1 MGVFLYQTNKHASA
15 GLYRSSAFF
24 KPKCLTTSGKRPD
37 IIRSAGGQRQVFSSP
52 NEVTK
57 GEGKNVPHVACF
69 IVLPPAVLDV
79 SQGRL
84 QVAGHS
90 RTMIIRIQRHRA
102 LGQPLV
108 FVSITLVILATA
120 SFLLRS
126 QQYKSIQ
133 LSEATDFT
141 KPPPLGG
148 ATTTQVHVIHS
159 DTEVDSHQEVPTQ
172 EEFEEESR
180 KLLDDPEE
188 GAIYGNTLETL
199 IDKNKRTAQQN
210 KFLTR
215 SRSKVPYSID
225 EPYIFNPY
233 PQYNSRTWKSS
244 HSAYTPCLG
253 PTGKEVEDI
262 HVFKGHPSRFPEPGF
277 GSYDLLGIDK
287 NLCFERRTR
296 LGPYGVAP
304 VEDKDGLPLDWETAD
319 WGELQLQC
327 LHTNKGRFAT
337 EYPTNTFSDG
347 DSGFHVATE
356 RKHKADGPADSIMK
370 NMKQWWTPKK
380 QYGSLTNMTGRTD
393 KSATELRSAV
403 LLRSYTGKK
412 YTENDKQV
420 IRSMVTELSLRTGGQ
435 YQVFLFVHVKENR
448 DIWSD
453 DEAYEDILDTAVPV
467 EFRGMTVLWDE
478 ASMKLVYPKLSKE
491 AIQVHNA
498 QFLSVQV
505 FMQKFREKQPRK
517 GLWERNERFY
527 IPSYHGDYDTV
538 FRKSVEQAAGQDSI
552 WGAPNLPVVNPIG
565 PKPPLPAPELD
576 RYEWGVGEEADL
588 ITLSPMFNPIDS
600 NWVLRDQVWGYQSD
614 AFPGKDLPRRATIIT
629 QVRLSRKL
637 VDAMHAGNLRGSHV
651 GSEMVAPTTAL
662 VHGLKAVYAPM
673 PVFFDRPWNGT
684 QLARWFNGGPRG
696 QSGGLGS
703 AMGWGREGR
712 FQGATWYFRAVPP
725 PRLYNNWMGYEDTG
739 VGGTEWERSHGRP
752 CLPAMF
758 LHPLKDVRPTP
769 KGYTSESRLPY

>member
-1 MGVFLYQTNKHASA
+1 MDPNK
-15 GLYRSSAFF
+15 
-24 KPKCLTTSGKRPD
+24 PNCLSTSGRRLGALGT
-37 IIRSAGGQRQVFSSP
+37 IHQITQSV
-52 NEVTK
+52 K
-57 GEGKNVPHVACF
+57 GEGTKVRADKGVTCF
-69 IVLPPAVLDV
+69 IVLPLAVLDV
-79 SQGRL
+79 SPGRL
-84 QVAGHS
+84 QVADH
-90 RTMIIRIQRHRA
+90 IRLRRQRA
-102 LGQPLV
+102 LGQPIVL
-108 FVSITLVILATA
+108 VSIILVILVTA

-126 QQYKSIQ
+126 QRYKSIQ

-141 KPPPLGG
+141 KPPPSGG
-148 ATTTQVHVIHS
+148 ATTTQVHEVIHS

-180 KLLDDPEE
+180 ELLDNPDA

-199 IDKNKRTAQQN
+199 IDKEKRTAQQK

-215 SRSKVPYSID
+215 TGSKVPYSLD
-225 EPYIFNPY
+225 KPYIFNPY
-233 PQYNSRTWKSS
+233 PQYNSRT
-244 HSAYTPCLG
+244 CLG

-262 HVFKGHPSRFPEPGF
+262 HVFKGHPARFPESGF
-277 GSYDLLGIDK
+277 GSYEVLGIDK
-287 NLCFERRTR
+287 NLCFERETR

-304 VEDKDGLPLDWETAD
+304 VEDKDGQPVDWDKVD
-319 WGELQLQC
+319 WGGLQLQC
-327 LHTNKGRFAT
+327 LEKNKGRFAT
-337 EYPTNTFSDG
+337 EHPANSFSDSN
-347 DSGFHVATE
+347 SGFHVATE
-356 RKHKADGPADSIMK
+356 REHRADGPTDSIPNNTK
-370 NMKQWWTPKK
+370 RWWTPKK
-380 QYGSLTNMTGRTD
+380 QYGSPTNMTGRTD
-393 KSATELRSAV
+393 TSVTEPKSAV

-435 YQVFLFVHVKENR
+435 YQVFLFVHVKEDR

-453 DEAYEDILDTAVPV
+453 DKAYEEVLDTAVPV

-491 AIQVHNA
+491 AIRVHNA

-527 IPSYHGDYDTV
+527 IPSYHGDYDTE
-538 FRKSVEQAAGQDSI
+538 FRKSVKQAAGQDSI

-565 PKPPLPAPELD
+565 PKPPVSTPELD

-614 AFPGKDLPRRATIIT
+614 AFSGKDLPRRATIIT
-629 QVRLSRKL
+629 QARLSRKL
-637 VDAMHAGNLRGSHV
+637 VDVMHAENLKGNHV

-662 VHGLKAVYAPM
+662 IHGLKAVYAPM
-673 PVFFDRPWNGT
+673 PVFFDRPWNST

-739 VGGTEWERSHGRP
+739 IGGAEWERSHGRP

-769 KGYTSESRLPY
+769 KGYTSESKLPY

>member
-1 MGVFLYQTNKHASA
+1 M
-15 GLYRSSAFF
+15 
-24 KPKCLTTSGKRPD
+24 
-37 IIRSAGGQRQVFSSP
+37 
-52 NEVTK
+52 
-57 GEGKNVPHVACF
+57 
-69 IVLPPAVLDV
+69 IV
-79 SQGRL
+79 RL
-84 QVAGHS
+84 
-90 RTMIIRIQRHRA
+90 RRHRA

-108 FVSITLVILATA
+108 LVSIILVILVTA

-126 QQYKSIQ
+126 QRYKSIQ
-133 LSEATDFT
+133 LTDATDFT
-141 KPPPLGG
+141 KPPTATDG
-148 ATTTQVHVIHS
+148 ATTTQVHEVMHS
-159 DTEVDSHQEVPTQ
+159 DAEADNHQEVPTQ

-180 KLLDDPEE
+180 ELLDNPDA

-199 IDKNKRTAQQN
+199 VDKEKWTTQQKKALART
-210 KFLTR
+210 
-215 SRSKVPYSID
+215 RSKVPYSLD
-225 EPYIFNPY
+225 KPYIFNPY
-233 PQYNSRTWKSS
+233 PQYNSRAWKAS
-244 HSAYTPCLG
+244 HSAYTSCLG

-262 HVFKGHPSRFPEPGF
+262 QVFKGHPAKFPQPGF
-277 GSYDLLGIDK
+277 GSYELLGIDK
-287 NLCFERRTR
+287 NLCFERETR

-304 VEDKDGLPLDWETAD
+304 VEDKNGQPVDWDNVD

-327 LHTNKGRFAT
+327 LDKNKGRFAT
-337 EYPTNTFSDG
+337 EYPSKSFSDS
-347 DSGFHVATE
+347 DSGFHVVTE
-356 RKHKADGPADSIMK
+356 REHKADGAADVIAK
-370 NMKQWWTPKK
+370 NAKRWWDPVK
-380 QYGSLTNMTGRTD
+380 QYGSPTNMTGRTD
-393 KSATELRSAV
+393 ATVTEPKSAV

-435 YQVFLFVHVKENR
+435 YQVFLFVHVKEDR

-453 DEAYEDILDTAVPV
+453 DEVYEEILDTAVPV

-491 AIQVHNA
+491 AIRVHNA

-505 FMQKFREKQPRK
+505 FMQKFREFDYVWNWEVDSRLTGHHYDFLAKLEDFSRKQPRK
-517 GLWERNERFY
+517 GLWERNGQFY
-527 IPSYHGDYDTV
+527 IPSYHGDYNTE
-538 FRKSVEQAAGQDSI
+538 FRKTVEDAAGQDSV
-552 WGAPNLPVVNPIG
+552 WGAPKLPVVNPIG
-565 PKPPLPAPELD
+565 TKPLVSTPELD

-600 NWVLRDQVWGYQSD
+600 NWVLRDQVWGYPSD
-614 AFPGKDLPRRATIIT
+614 AFSGKDLPRRATIIT
-629 QVRLSRKL
+629 QARLSRKL
-637 VDAMHAGNLRGSHV
+637 VDVMHAENLKGNHV

-662 VHGLKAVYAPM
+662 IHGLKAVYAPM

-725 PRLYNNWMGYEDTG
+725 PRLYHNWMGYEDTG
-739 VGGTEWERSHGRP
+739 IGGAEWERSHGRP

>member
-1 MGVFLYQTNKHASA
+1 M
-15 GLYRSSAFF
+15 
-24 KPKCLTTSGKRPD
+24 
-37 IIRSAGGQRQVFSSP
+37 
-52 NEVTK
+52 
-57 GEGKNVPHVACF
+57 
-69 IVLPPAVLDV
+69 IV
-79 SQGRL
+79 RL
-84 QVAGHS
+84 
-90 RTMIIRIQRHRA
+90 RRHRA

-108 FVSITLVILATA
+108 LVSIILVILVTA

-126 QQYKSIQ
+126 QRYKSIQ
-133 LSEATDFT
+133 LTDATDFT
-141 KPPPLGG
+141 KPPTATDG
-148 ATTTQVHVIHS
+148 ATTTQVHEVMHS
-159 DTEVDSHQEVPTQ
+159 DAEADNHQEVPTQ

-180 KLLDDPEE
+180 ELLDNPDA

-199 IDKNKRTAQQN
+199 VDKEKWTTQQKKALART
-210 KFLTR
+210 
-215 SRSKVPYSID
+215 RSKVPYSLD
-225 EPYIFNPY
+225 KPYIFNPY
-233 PQYNSRTWKSS
+233 PQYNSRAWKAS
-244 HSAYTPCLG
+244 HSAYTSCLG

-262 HVFKGHPSRFPEPGF
+262 QVFKGHPAKFPQPGF
-277 GSYDLLGIDK
+277 GSYELLGIDK
-287 NLCFERRTR
+287 NLCFERETR

-304 VEDKDGLPLDWETAD
+304 VEDKNGQPVDWDNVD

-327 LHTNKGRFAT
+327 LDKNKGRFAT
-337 EYPTNTFSDG
+337 EYPSKSFSDS
-347 DSGFHVATE
+347 DSGFHVVTE
-356 RKHKADGPADSIMK
+356 REHKADGAADVIAK
-370 NMKQWWTPKK
+370 NAKRWWDPVKH
-380 QYGSLTNMTGRTD
+380 
-393 KSATELRSAV
+393 AV

-435 YQVFLFVHVKENR
+435 YQVFLFVHVKEDR

-453 DEAYEDILDTAVPV
+453 DEVYEEILDTAVPV

-491 AIQVHNA
+491 AIRVHNA

-505 FMQKFREKQPRK
+505 FMQKFREFDYVWNWEVDSRLTGHHYDFLAKLEDFSRKQPRK
-517 GLWERNERFY
+517 GLWERNGQFY
-527 IPSYHGDYDTV
+527 IPSYHGDYNTE
-538 FRKSVEQAAGQDSI
+538 FRKTVEDAAGQDSV
-552 WGAPNLPVVNPIG
+552 WGAPKLPVVNPIG
-565 PKPPLPAPELD
+565 TKPLVSTPELD

-588 ITLSPMFNPIDS
+588 ITLAI
-600 NWVLRDQVWGYQSD
+600 VEE
-614 AFPGKDLPRRATIIT
+614 
-629 QVRLSRKL
+629 
-637 VDAMHAGNLRGSHV
+637 AGRCDCNAENLKGNHV

-662 VHGLKAVYAPM
+662 IHGLKAVYAPM

-725 PRLYNNWMGYEDTG
+725 PRLYHNWMGYEDTG
-739 VGGTEWERSHGRP
+739 IGGAEWERSHGRP